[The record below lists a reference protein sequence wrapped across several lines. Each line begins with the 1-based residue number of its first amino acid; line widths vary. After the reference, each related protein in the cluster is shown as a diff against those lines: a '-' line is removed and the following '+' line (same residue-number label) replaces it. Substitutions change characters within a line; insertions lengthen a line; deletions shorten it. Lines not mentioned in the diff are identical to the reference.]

1 MGNGNPTPIPTF
13 PLRGKEKRFFLLPIP
28 YFLFPI
34 SYFLFPDIGGLTDI
48 R

>member
-1 MGNGNPTPIPTF
+1 MGNGEWAPTPIPTF
-13 PLRGKEKRFFLLPIP
+13 PLRGKEHALAIS

-34 SYFLFPDIGGLTDI
+34 SSAPDG